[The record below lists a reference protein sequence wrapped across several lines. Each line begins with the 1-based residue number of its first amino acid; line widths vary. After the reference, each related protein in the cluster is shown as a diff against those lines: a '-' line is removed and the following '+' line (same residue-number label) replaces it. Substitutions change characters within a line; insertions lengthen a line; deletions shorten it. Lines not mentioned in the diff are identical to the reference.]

1 MSSEEEELSDWEKE
15 IDGETGQVLFIGG
28 ISSPVKAPGAQ
39 AWPCLSLDPKEKKE
53 EKKQRRSKGLKLSRL
68 VRRRESKRE
77 RHQQA
82 SPSLKKSLTKSSD
95 EEDEESLGG
104 IQTFESLL
112 QVPSES
118 IVESVF
124 LDLQILVTIAEGD
137 NIIVNGF
144 KRPITEE
151 EKIKIGDWIR
161 LVEGQRVTIHNI
173 DSILRKYKNKP
184 VKLTFQ
190 REFNKKETVSF
201 LSALFLTQ
209 RGITETS
216 PEGSDILYYYPATT
230 SKKLLKVRGIVST
243 LATACP
249 QVTGSGSKPLMTSLL
264 FDGGLLVHVTTYEET
279 EEDYF
284 VLVFPDSKLAVD
296 ESPTLMWSI
305 INHLR
310 FRFGNLREA
319 FTTKKTELDLLFN
332 ALFNDILQNTNSYWG
347 EFLAPPR
354 FEEFL
359 PLTHY
364 FVLPNDV
371 KFQID
376 DALTQFESADFQD
389 LTDEFYDQPREFD
402 ILGSV
407 LFHKGFILASH
418 LSREDATDIYFWLK
432 FNNLLSITRNKKVER
447 IVAWQRVHN
456 PAYGKLVLLV
466 VGLGHQILAAL
477 MESLDG
483 GSRKIF
489 SPPDPFYVDHA
500 DNTLD
505 HLHEMGIPLVCD
517 KWLSLPPNP
526 DIINTDKLYDN
537 NTNNSKVGLDLSAS
551 NSDSKKQGV
560 VLKKTL
566 SVEGYSSNSSE
577 ASDKKDMIDEYY
589 YDEEQSTAFRGL
601 EEGSSM
607 SSITETSKRTLNNS
621 NDEHEELEE
630 EMITYR
636 ISQLSISK
644 ENTVF
649 HFIHLDFGEGIF
661 LSPLSTPSGNLH
673 KELLINI
680 RASAQIIHS
689 TFQMALRNGEMLKT
703 SESRRI
709 TPSPWLNRP
718 LVAVKE
724 QGILFQWTP
733 LNKIG
738 KSYSHPL
745 NYWVCGRLFIHPNLK
760 ECFICYHDSTPQ
772 NMIELAFK
780 LAFGV
785 GI

>member
-1 MSSEEEELSDWEKE
+1 MRRRKWYSRASLVEGSVRCELGSLDSKKKREESEQESELSRSRSKERRSGVPSPSIDLELKEYFHERGALSVGEAELLLGMSSEEEELSDWEKE

-68 VRRRESKRE
+68 VRRRD
-77 RHQQA
+77 
-82 SPSLKKSLTKSSD
+82 SD

-161 LVEGQRVTIHNI
+161 LGR
-173 DSILRKYKNKP
+173 
-184 VKLTFQ
+184 
-190 REFNKKETVSF
+190 
-201 LSALFLTQ
+201 
-209 RGITETS
+209 
-216 PEGSDILYYYPATT
+216 
-230 SKKLLKVRGIVST
+230 
-243 LATACP
+243 
-249 QVTGSGSKPLMTSLL
+249 
-264 FDGGLLVHVTTYEET
+264 
-279 EEDYF
+279 
-284 VLVFPDSKLAVD
+284 
-296 ESPTLMWSI
+296 
-305 INHLR
+305 
-310 FRFGNLREA
+310 
-319 FTTKKTELDLLFN
+319 
-332 ALFNDILQNTNSYWG
+332 
-347 EFLAPPR
+347 
-354 FEEFL
+354 
-359 PLTHY
+359 
-364 FVLPNDV
+364 
-371 KFQID
+371 
-376 DALTQFESADFQD
+376 
-389 LTDEFYDQPREFD
+389 
-402 ILGSV
+402 
-407 LFHKGFILASH
+407 
-418 LSREDATDIYFWLK
+418 
-432 FNNLLSITRNKKVER
+432 SITRNKKVER

-456 PAYGKLVLLV
+456 PAYGKTSLLV

-505 HLHEMGIPLVCD
+505 HLHEMGIPLVFVTNGFHST
-517 KWLSLPPNP
+517 KSRHNKILINFM
-526 DIINTDKLYDN
+526 IIIRTIQKHL
-537 NTNNSKVGLDLSAS
+537 
-551 NSDSKKQGV
+551 
-560 VLKKTL
+560 VLKDIPLIPQKHLT
-566 SVEGYSSNSSE
+566 
-577 ASDKKDMIDEYY
+577 KKDMFDEYY

-689 TFQMALRNGEMLKT
+689 TFQMALRNGEMLKNLRK
-703 SESRRI
+703 SKDYSF
-709 TPSPWLNRP
+709 TP
-718 LVAVKE
+718 A
-724 QGILFQWTP
+724 
-733 LNKIG
+733 
-738 KSYSHPL
+738 
-745 NYWVCGRLFIHPNLK
+745 
-760 ECFICYHDSTPQ
+760 
-772 NMIELAFK
+772 
-780 LAFGV
+780 
-785 GI
+785 